1 MAVKLIFAFLFY
13 ISLVFVRRRRPST
26 IGTKIQY
33 SVSAIHRD
41 LCRDCTGPGLNR
53 ILCTFLI
60 IFCFVLLILFAQL
73 WTSTAVSKVY
83 FESLTAVEHF
93 SLNFTLM
100 FSE

>member
-60 IFCFVLLILFAQL
+60 IFMKEAHCFNIIKLKLKI
-73 WTSTAVSKVY
+73 
-83 FESLTAVEHF
+83 
-93 SLNFTLM
+93 
-100 FSE
+100 